1 MTTAIN
7 SINENKEFGVKKYY
21 GRTETK
27 ACHRYHSSTGV
38 NKEEIHHEEKDLF
51 GEEADMEIQD
61 KYMHELMDKYK
72 LTLKEMNEKLIVVN
86 EETRKV
92 LSDSIMENTIY
103 NIISE
108 AVYGETDLTEKPR
121 IYFFYKEGN

>member
-1 MTTAIN
+1 MQRD
-7 SINENKEFGVKKYY
+7 KKYY
-21 GRTETK
+21 GRIETK
-27 ACHRYHSSTGV
+27 ASHRYHSSTGV
-38 NKEEIHHEEKDLF
+38 NKEEIHHEETDLF